1 MCSFDL
7 LRILRVEGF
16 LLTKNGEAVGQVT
29 GGQVPH
35 LLVFLICILLKKK

>member
-16 LLTKNGEAVGQVT
+16 LLTKNGEAVGQECF
-29 GGQVPH
+29 GHLPH